1 MNRSSNAAMR
11 ILAFLYGLVNYVLFL
26 GVFLYAIAFVGDF
39 WVPRTIDSGG
49 PAGAFW
55 SSLLINAGLL
65 CLFALQHSGMARR
78 GFKQWWTDIIPE
90 PIERS
95 TYVLFSNVVLILL
108 FWQWR
113 PLTDVL
119 WSVGA
124 TWAQY
129 ALWGLFGLGWALVL
143 IATFMISHAHL
154 FGLKQVHEHMQG
166 AERSPPEFQVTGFYQ
181 YVRHPLNLGFLI
193 AFWAT
198 PEMTLGHLVFALA
211 TTGYIFIAMYL
222 EERDL
227 VARFGERY
235 REYREHVPMIVP
247 TPTQTGPVD
256 TQSQSQ

>member
-1 MNRSSNAAMR
+1 MSRLLSV
-11 ILAFLYGLVNYVLFL
+11 LYGLVNYVVFL
-26 GVFLYAIAFVGDF
+26 GVFFYAIAFVGDF

-65 CLFALQHSGMARR
+65 GLFAVQHSGMARPE
-78 GFKQWWTDIIPE
+78 FKQWWTKIIPE

-95 TYVLFSNVVLILL
+95 TYVLLSNVVLIVL

-113 PLTDVL
+113 PMTDVL
-119 WSVGA
+119 WQVDAAWG
-124 TWAQY
+124 QY
-129 ALWGLFGLGWALVL
+129 ALWSLFGLGWTLVL
-143 IATFMISHAHL
+143 LATFMISHMHL

-166 AERSPPEFQVTGFYQ
+166 EDVSAPEFQVTGLYR

-211 TTGYIFIAMYL
+211 TTGYIFVAMVL

-227 VARFGERY
+227 VARFGARYRRY
-235 REYREHVPMIVP
+235 RERVPMVVP
-247 TPTQTGPVD
+247 GLP
-256 TQSQSQ
+256 SSASEESA

>member
-1 MNRSSNAAMR
+1 MSRLLSV
-11 ILAFLYGLVNYVLFL
+11 LYGLVNYVVFL

-39 WVPRTIDSGG
+39 WVPRTIDSGE

-65 CLFALQHSGMARR
+65 GLFAVQHSGMARPE
-78 GFKQWWTDIIPE
+78 FKQWWTKIIPE

-95 TYVLFSNVVLILL
+95 TYVLLSNVVLIVL

-113 PLTDVL
+113 PMTDVL
-119 WSVGA
+119 WQVDAAWG
-124 TWAQY
+124 QY
-129 ALWGLFGLGWALVL
+129 ALWSLFGLGWTLVL
-143 IATFMISHAHL
+143 LATFMISHMHL

-166 AERSPPEFQVTGFYQ
+166 EDVSAPEFQVTGLYR

-211 TTGYIFIAMYL
+211 TTGYIFVAMVL

-227 VARFGERY
+227 VARFGARYRRY
-235 REYREHVPMIVP
+235 RERVPMVVP
-247 TPTQTGPVD
+247 GLP
-256 TQSQSQ
+256 SSASEESA

>member
-1 MNRSSNAAMR
+1 MSRLLSV
-11 ILAFLYGLVNYVLFL
+11 LYGLVNYVVFL

-65 CLFALQHSGMARR
+65 GLFAVQHSGMARPE
-78 GFKQWWTDIIPE
+78 FKQWWTKIIPE

-95 TYVLFSNVVLILL
+95 TYVLLSNVVLIVL

-113 PLTDVL
+113 PMTDVL
-119 WSVGA
+119 WQVDAAWG
-124 TWAQY
+124 QY
-129 ALWGLFGLGWALVL
+129 ALWSLFGLGWTLVL
-143 IATFMISHAHL
+143 LATFMISHMHL

-166 AERSPPEFQVTGFYQ
+166 EDVSAPEFQVTGLYR

-211 TTGYIFIAMYL
+211 TTGYIFVAMVL

-227 VARFGERY
+227 VARFGARYRRY
-235 REYREHVPMIVP
+235 RERVPMVVP
-247 TPTQTGPVD
+247 GLP
-256 TQSQSQ
+256 SSASEESA